1 MAGHG
6 SRVLLVSGGTWF
18 DESPR
23 RAQLEAGLAAAGV
36 ELVGTATVAGEPGPA
51 DVEGPL
57 ARHREAGVDVVL
69 GIGGGAV
76 LDTAKAIAGLLRSGT
91 SLMDHLEGV
100 GRGLP
105 YPGPA
110 LPVVAVPTTAGTGS
124 EATRNAVITERGPQG
139 YKRSFRDE
147 RLVPADAVVDPDLLA
162 TAPRPLIAANGL
174 DALTQLLEAYTSQ
187 RATPFTDAL
196 ARSGL
201 AAVREGLL
209 AWHADPAGP
218 GAPAARSQM
227 AYAALLSG
235 ICLANA
241 GLGAVHGLASPLGA
255 QLPIPHGMAC
265 GSVLWQTI
273 DGQHRGPGGA
283 RTGRTGPG
291 PLRGCR
297 THPGR
302 PARRLRHDEARC
314 GAHGDTARLGG
325 TPGGPR
331 AVGLRHGPRA
341 HRRGRRRFAG
351 QQHADE
357 PRRAHGR
364 GAHEHPRARPVGSPV
379 RPGECGAVPERMVMG
394 ALDDVAIARSARPS
408 ASVGHAVVLDEGTGP
423 EASTTGPGMNR
434 DPTRSTWCRTDPCIG
449 VCVTRR
455 VVAIPESRVE

>member
-1 MAGHG
+1 VTTPERRPDAAGATLTAAASALPGLATTVPPFTIGRLPRITFGSGSFATVPRIAAGHG

-23 RAQLEAGLAAAGV
+23 RSQLETGLTTAGV
-36 ELVGTATVAGEPGPA
+36 DIVGTATVAGEPGPE

-57 ARHREAGVDVVL
+57 RLHREAGVDVVL

-105 YPGPA
+105 YQGPA

-162 TAPRPLIAANGL
+162 TAPLPLIAANGL
-174 DALTQLLEAYTSQ
+174 DALTQLLEAYTSE
-187 RATPFTDAL
+187 RATPVTDGL

-209 AWHADPAGP
+209 AWYTEPAGP

-273 DGQHRGPGGA
+273 EANVAALEERAPGA
-283 RTGRTGPG
+283 PALDRYADAGRILAG
-291 PLRGCR
+291 L
-297 THPGR
+297 
-302 PARRLRHDEARC
+302 PATCSGDEARS
-314 GAHGDTARLGG
+314 ALTATLRDWVARLGV
-325 TPGGPR
+325 PGLSAFGM
-331 AVGLRHGPRA
+331 G
-341 HRRGRRRFAG
+341 
-351 QQHADE
+351 
-357 PRRAHGR
+357 
-364 GAHEHPRARPVGSPV
+364 HEH
-379 RPGECGAVPERMVMG
+379 
-394 ALDDVAIARSARPS
+394 IA
-408 ASVGHAVVLDEGTGP
+408 AVVAD
-423 EASTTGPGMNR
+423 SPGSSMKTNPVPLS
-434 DPTRSTWCRTDPCIG
+434 DAELTSILERSL
-449 VCVTRR
+449 
-455 VVAIPESRVE
+455 